1 MLMGVVNLQED
12 LSCVYYFPDFFH
24 RGLIGH
30 LFSLEDANEVP
41 ETASIS
47 SVVG

>member
-12 LSCVYYFPDFFH
+12 LSCVYYFPDFFQ